1 MYAAYE
7 PGVRG
12 TPRTRPMLV
21 RFECPA
27 CKGSH
32 IFDMPETTIHMTCG
46 NTREVLELRLTAG
59 GDVKAAVV
67 GRDATSHK
75 LTSDTA

>member
-1 MYAAYE
+1 
-7 PGVRG
+7 
-12 TPRTRPMLV
+12 MLV

-32 IFDMPETTIHMTCG
+32 IFDMPETTINMTCG
-46 NTREVLELRLTAG
+46 NTGKVLELRLTAG

-67 GRDATSHK
+67 DHDSANRKSSSPTP
-75 LTSDTA
+75 